1 MNIFKRFWKSL
12 YSPIDIANFR
22 KDKVRSSIFYIIVL
36 TFIIFLPLAYY
47 TATTTSNALK
57 VGESTL
63 KNEIPDFSIE
73 NGKLVT
79 KDPSKDDLPISIDEG
94 NLHVYFDASGT
105 LDEDAVDNKIGS
117 YDGAFAFLS
126 KEIYVT
132 AAGTSQAIS
141 YDTLGIKDKDDVLSL
156 YESITDMSKFFIPVI
171 LLIIFLFSLGSTF
184 FRVAIAGLFGYILT
198 GFGRGSVSY
207 KENWM
212 MATYAITLS
221 ATFTMIMDWLQIV
234 VPYRME
240 INLFVTLI
248 VLFLA
253 IRSLPKQAKE
263 QK

>member
-12 YSPIDIANFR
+12 FSPADIASFR
-22 KDKVRSSIFYIIVL
+22 KDKVGSSIFYIIVL
-36 TFIIFLPLAYY
+36 TFVMFLPLAYF
-47 TATTTSNALK
+47 TTTTINNGLK

-63 KNEIPDFSIE
+63 KNEIPDFTIE
-73 NGKLVT
+73 GGKLVT

-132 AAGTSQAIS
+132 AAGTSQSVS

-156 YESITDMSKFFIPVI
+156 YASITDMSKVFIPII
-171 LLIIFLFSLGSTF
+171 LLIIFLFALGSTF
-184 FRVAIAGLFGYILT
+184 FRVGLYGLFGYILT
-198 GFGRGSVSY
+198 GFGRNGISY

-221 ATFTMIMDWLQIV
+221 ATFTMIMEWLQIA
-234 VPYRME
+234 VPYGME
-240 INLFVTLI
+240 INLVVTLI

-253 IRSLPKQAKE
+253 IRSLPQKTKE
-263 QK
+263 QE